1 MDVDVSMANHCRRE
15 RASARSNLVRITHNR
30 NLETFLAPASPTS
43 LFITPVSIAKS
54 QLRRFPESDEG
65 NLLGRRGISINTVG
79 L

>member
-1 MDVDVSMANHCRRE
+1 MSMFLWQTIDAANGQ
-15 RASARSNLVRITHNR
+15 ALRSNLVRITHNR

-65 NLLGRRGISINTVG
+65 NLLGRRRISINTVG